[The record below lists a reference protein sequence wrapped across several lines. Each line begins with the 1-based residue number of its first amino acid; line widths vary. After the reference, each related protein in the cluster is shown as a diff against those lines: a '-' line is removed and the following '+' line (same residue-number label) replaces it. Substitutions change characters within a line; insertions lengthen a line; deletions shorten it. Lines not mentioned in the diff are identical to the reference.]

1 LLAQAER
8 ALGSLEAAFFVCNVQ
23 SLLPTIHTI
32 KVLFS
37 DRHTGFHVCT
47 PPRVYE
53 RVRYMATA
61 VEGGIVMEEEQ
72 GFVSMPL
79 LTVSEAARYLGVG
92 KKIVYQLIENGELLV
107 VRGKGKTVQVEKQ
120 SLDRFRRSGKLT

>member
-1 LLAQAER
+1 
-8 ALGSLEAAFFVCNVQ
+8 
-23 SLLPTIHTI
+23 
-32 KVLFS
+32 
-37 DRHTGFHVCT
+37 
-47 PPRVYE
+47 
-53 RVRYMATA
+53 
-61 VEGGIVMEEEQ
+61 MEEEQ

-79 LTVSEAARYLGVG
+79 LTVSEAAKYLGVG

>member
-1 LLAQAER
+1 
-8 ALGSLEAAFFVCNVQ
+8 
-23 SLLPTIHTI
+23 
-32 KVLFS
+32 
-37 DRHTGFHVCT
+37 
-47 PPRVYE
+47 
-53 RVRYMATA
+53 MATG
-61 VEGGIVMEEEQ
+61 VEGGIVMEEEEQ
-72 GFVSMPL
+72 GFVSVPL

>member
-1 LLAQAER
+1 
-8 ALGSLEAAFFVCNVQ
+8 
-23 SLLPTIHTI
+23 
-32 KVLFS
+32 
-37 DRHTGFHVCT
+37 
-47 PPRVYE
+47 
-53 RVRYMATA
+53 MATG

-79 LTVSEAARYLGVG
+79 LTVSEAAKYLGVG